1 MADLAKLVVKLEA
14 QTARYQSELERA
26 QRKNAQF
33 SRNTRKSMD
42 AVKGSFLA
50 MAAGVV
56 GAFATI
62 RKGID
67 RQADL
72 FDLSQR
78 LGATSEGL
86 SRLQYAAEQS
96 GVSVQTLNMGLQRM
110 VRRVAEAAAG
120 TGEAKGALEELN
132 ISAEALNRLQPEKQF
147 QVLADAIIAVEN
159 PADRVRLAMKL
170 FDSEGV
176 SLIQTMQGGSEAIRA
191 MGSEADRLGLTV
203 GTSAAAA
210 AKQASDA
217 FTRLSGVFTGAANA
231 LATQFAPELT
241 LMAEFLTDNLPSAVV
256 LPARHSSRCSV
267 VRSMWRSSLS
277 KCVPRLNDLVGIRHR
292 PISCAPVRPF
302 CSKWWQTLGRKPLA
316 LVRPRMSLLSTVM
329 PRSAQPMRCRTF
341 PMASNVAAQASEK
354 KAMADRAALE
364 AVIRSLE
371 TEEEALKRSYDE
383 RSRIILESTEITE
396 RQRQELMARLL
407 DDTLQEVE
415 VKAKRV
421 KRSIQEDSKHKRRRL
436 TASLVPGALAQLFSD
451 LDNIESGSKPC
462 LPTLRPK
469 QRRLVLLVFS
479 VVAPS
484 LVVSVTSSVVCL
496 VAGRRWVAL

>member
-78 LGATSEGL
+78 LAATSEGL

-241 LMAEFLTDNLPSAVV
+241 LMAEFLTDNLPSAVGFTRKAFLALQRGAV
-256 LPARHSSRCSV
+256 NVALQFV
-267 VRSMWRSSLS
+267 KVRAAF
-277 KCVPRLNDLVGIRHR
+277 NDLVGIRHR

-341 PMASNVAAQASEK
+341 PMRP
-354 KAMADRAALE
+354 M
-364 AVIRSLE
+364 
-371 TEEEALKRSYDE
+371 
-383 RSRIILESTEITE
+383 
-396 RQRQELMARLL
+396 LL
-407 DDTLQEVE
+407 PM
-415 VKAKRV
+415 RP
-421 KRSIQEDSKHKRRRL
+421 KRRQWLIGLRW
-436 TASLVPGALAQLFSD
+436 
-451 LDNIESGSKPC
+451 KP
-462 LPTLRPK
+462 
-469 QRRLVLLVFS
+469 
-479 VVAPS
+479 
-484 LVVSVTSSVVCL
+484 SSVL
-496 VAGRRWVAL
+496 WRRRRRR